1 MGLCLI
7 CNYICVSVGGRV
19 PFPAGPHPP
28 AGQEQGGGG
37 PHLRQHAHGQD
48 RLPQPVTFPSWYLF
62 PKGKIKVK
70 KIYFF
75 VVFFCLL
82 KGVYHEIFDLQFF
95 P

>member
-1 MGLCLI
+1 M
-7 CNYICVSVGGRV
+7 SVGGRV

-62 PKGKIKVK
+62 PKGKI
-70 KIYFF
+70 
-75 VVFFCLL
+75 
-82 KGVYHEIFDLQFF
+82 
-95 P
+95 